1 MRGGYEQPVI
11 SETSDSSL
19 IKNRNYGIDLLRII
33 SMIMIP
39 ILHVLGHGGIL
50 ENSVKLSV
58 RYELSWFLEIACYC
72 AVNSYALI
80 SGFVQ
85 YGRKQKYSN
94 IIYLYFQVLFYTIL
108 ATAMFAFWKPE
119 MVGFKTIIKAVFP
132 FAYNTY
138 WYFTAYFCLV
148 FFIPSLNLILDKFEK
163 EQVQKLLLAFFVIF
177 SLLQTFFHAD
187 FGVTRWGYSFL
198 WLAILYLTGAYIKKY
213 GLFLF
218 DSNVKNL
225 AGYFICVLITWIS
238 KICIELLTKKIFHE
252 PKGGGYLIS
261 YVSPTFVF
269 SSIFLLIFFSNIKC
283 GNALIKFIRFF
294 SPVTFGVYLFHEEP
308 LIRETFIKNA
318 FINYLSFNSVV
329 LIFSVVLTGIA
340 IWFVGSLVDKMRYFI
355 FKLLRIKELSIF
367 FDNKISGCLAGI
379 FKKIL

>member
-1 MRGGYEQPVI
+1 
-11 SETSDSSL
+11 
-19 IKNRNYGIDLLRII
+19 
-33 SMIMIP
+33 MIMIP
-39 ILHVLGHGGIL
+39 ILHILGHGGIL

-58 RYELSWFLEIACYC
+58 RYELSWFLELACYC

-108 ATAMFAFWKPE
+108 TTVIFAFWKPE
-119 MVGFKTIIKAVFP
+119 MIGLKSIVKAVFP

-138 WYFTAYFCLV
+138 WYFTAYFCLF
-148 FFIPSLNLILDKFEK
+148 FFIPSLNLMLDKFEK
-163 EQVQKLLLAFFVIF
+163 EQVQKLLLALFFIF
-177 SLLQTFFHAD
+177 SLLQTFFNAD
-187 FGVTRWGYSFL
+187 FGFTCWGYSFL

-218 DSNVKNL
+218 DSNIKNL
-225 AGYFICVLITWIS
+225 AGYFLCVLITWIS

-269 SSIFLLIFFSNIKC
+269 SSIFLLVFFSNIKC

-308 LIRETFIKNA
+308 LIRDTFISNA
-318 FINYLSFNSVV
+318 FINYLSFNPIV
-329 LIFSVVLTGIA
+329 LIFSVILTGIA
-340 IWFVGSLVDKMRYFI
+340 IWFIGSLADKTRCFI
-355 FKLLRIKELSIF
+355 FRLLRIKELSIF
-367 FDNKISGCLAGI
+367 IDNKISSCLNSV
-379 FKKIL
+379 FKKILF